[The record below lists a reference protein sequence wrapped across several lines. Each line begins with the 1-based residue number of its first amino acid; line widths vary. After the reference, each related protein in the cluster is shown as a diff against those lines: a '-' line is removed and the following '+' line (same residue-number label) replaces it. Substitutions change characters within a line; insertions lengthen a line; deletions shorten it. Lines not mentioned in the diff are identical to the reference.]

1 MKGTLI
7 KSNGVFDLLVDN
19 TIYAQLPGGA
29 LSSLTHKLS
38 IKNCEAVENGYD
50 LDELSIANANEIK
63 ERWHLGEE
71 WSTARIGFIKG
82 FLKAMEL
89 MESKKYSEMDLM
101 KAYKDGKTSMIKPHR
116 LNMYEYEKSLQTK
129 EWEVN
134 IEVECCGNYSPCN
147 INCEYGSKL
156 KLDKDGCLILKRM

>member
-1 MKGTLI
+1 MKGQLVKRQDRWDLYNESDGSKIASTLP
-7 KSNGVFDLLVDN
+7 NPMG
-19 TIYAQLPGGA
+19 
-29 LSSLTHKLS
+29 KLS
-38 IKNCEAVENGYD
+38 IKNCKAIENGYD
-50 LDELSIANANEIK
+50 LDELCEKYATNPMSNFAKNGHEYVAK
-63 ERWHLGEE
+63 HSFGR
-71 WSTARIGFIKG
+71 GFQ
-82 FLKAMEL
+82 KAMEL
-89 MESKKYSEMDLM
+89 MEGKKYSEMDLM

>member
-1 MKGTLI
+1 MNGTLI

-29 LSSLTHKLS
+29 LSSLTKKLS
-38 IKNCEAVENGYD
+38 IKNCQAIENGYD
-50 LDELSIANANEIK
+50 LDELAISCLNRDSHTVPHIWLSHIITFK
-63 ERWHLGEE
+63 Q
-71 WSTARIGFIKG
+71 G

>member
-82 FLKAMEL
+82 FQKAMEL
-89 MESKKYSEMDLM
+89 MEGKKYNRQDVIHALTYGVSESKKKRTHSQILE
-101 KAYKDGKTSMIKPHR
+101 
-116 LNMYEYEKSLQTK
+116 EYRGTHLIEQT
-129 EWEVN
+129 EWEVE
-134 IEVECCGNYSPCN
+134 IDMTEDWYDGFKSIP
-147 INCEYGSKL
+147 
-156 KLDKDGCLILKRM
+156 KLDKNGCLILKRI